1 MFFNSRYRNGESV
14 LSKNTLLLLEE
25 KIGYHFN
32 DISLLQQAITH
43 SSYTNEQKI
52 NKIGNYERFEFL
64 GDAILELVTS
74 EFLFHQYPNM
84 QEGKLTK
91 TRASIVCES
100 SLVFCAKNLELGD
113 FIVLGK
119 GETSTGG
126 RYRDS
131 IIADVV
137 EAVIGAIYL
146 DSDIQNAKAFIDKFI
161 LSDIEEKQLFYDS
174 KTNLQELS
182 QGKLKKEI
190 QYKLLEEMGP
200 EHNKIFK
207 VCVLMDGEQIGQ
219 GLGRTK
225 KAAEQ
230 QAAYEALLSLRDKL

>member
-1 MFFNSRYRNGESV
+1 MGN
-14 LSKNTLLLLEE
+14 NTLQLLEE
-25 KIGYHFN
+25 KIGYHFT

-43 SSYTNEQKI
+43 SSFTNEQKI
-52 NKIGNYERFEFL
+52 NKPKNYERIEFL

-74 EFLFHQYPNM
+74 EFLFHQYPDM
-84 QEGKLTK
+84 QEGKMTK
-91 TRASIVCES
+91 LRASIVCES

-119 GETSTGG
+119 GESNAGG

-131 IIADVV
+131 IVADVM

-146 DSDIQNAKAFIDKFI
+146 DSNIQHAQTFINKFI

-174 KTNLQELS
+174 KTNLQELT
-182 QGKLKKEI
+182 QGKFKKDV
-190 QYKLLEEMGP
+190 QYKTLEEIGP
-200 EHNKIFK
+200 EHNKSFR
-207 VCVLMDGEQIGQ
+207 VCAIMDGEQIGQ

-230 QAAYEALLSLRDKL
+230 QAAYEALLLLRNRM

>member
-1 MFFNSRYRNGESV
+1 MGE
-14 LSKNTLLLLEE
+14 NTLLLLEK
-25 KIGYHFN
+25 KIGYHFK

-43 SSYTNEQKI
+43 SSFTNEQKI
-52 NKIGNYERFEFL
+52 NKLRNYERIEFL

-113 FIVLGK
+113 FIILGK
-119 GETSTGG
+119 GESSTGG

-131 IIADVV
+131 IIADVM
-137 EAVIGAIYL
+137 EAVIGAIFL
-146 DSDIQNAKAFIDKFI
+146 DSDIQHAKTFIDKFI

-190 QYKLLEEMGP
+190 QYNLLEEIGP
-200 EHNKIFK
+200 EHNKTFK

-230 QAAYEALLSLRDKL
+230 QAAYEALLLLRKRM